1 MHKDVPVRRS
11 GRYTEDLF
19 GYGSRG
25 KNKKISAY
33 LWVISVYL
41 CVPTLQAQSLEAA
54 LKKQGLVDVQTVDS
68 SILVDLKY
76 STTDNFVGIDVYGDL
91 TRAYLQPMAARKLAA
106 ASHYLRAHHPD
117 LRLLVYDA
125 ARPRA
130 AQWNLWNAL
139 PDMPERQR
147 RQYVADPRQG
157 SIHNYGCAVD
167 LTVATADGKALD
179 MGTKYDFFG
188 ELAYPSQENRLL
200 KAGKLTKAQI
210 ENRHLLRTAM
220 RQGGFSPIEYE
231 WWHFNALSR
240 ERAKRTFRI
249 VE

>member
-1 MHKDVPVRRS
+1 MQQQK
-11 GRYTEDLF
+11 
-19 GYGSRG
+19 
-25 KNKKISAY
+25 
-33 LWVISVYL
+33 
-41 CVPTLQAQSLEAA
+41 
-54 LKKQGLVDVQTVDS
+54 LVNVQTVDP

-76 STTDNFVGIDVYGDL
+76 STTDNFTGKDVYGDL
-91 TRAYLQPMAARKLAA
+91 TKAYLQPMAAQKLAR
-106 ASHYLRAHHPD
+106 ASKALQKKHPD

-139 PDMPERQR
+139 PDLSENERR
-147 RQYVADPRQG
+147 KYVADPRLG

-167 LTVATADGKALD
+167 LTVADASGQPLD

-188 ELAYPSQENRLL
+188 ELAYPSQETRLL
-200 KAGKLTKAQI
+200 KAGKLTSAQI
-210 ENRHLLRTAM
+210 ANRQILRAAM
-220 RQGGFSPIEYE
+220 QQAGFSRIEYE

-240 ERAKRTFRI
+240 TKAKATFRI